1 MKGKD
6 IKQIELSDGKILFCN
21 NLFSRSLVYEV
32 QKRYQ
37 LTKELTDELYWK
49 WWARDY
55 WVNKTK

>member
-1 MKGKD
+1 MKGKN

-32 QKRYQ
+32 QKIYQ

-49 WWARDY
+49 W
-55 WVNKTK
+55 